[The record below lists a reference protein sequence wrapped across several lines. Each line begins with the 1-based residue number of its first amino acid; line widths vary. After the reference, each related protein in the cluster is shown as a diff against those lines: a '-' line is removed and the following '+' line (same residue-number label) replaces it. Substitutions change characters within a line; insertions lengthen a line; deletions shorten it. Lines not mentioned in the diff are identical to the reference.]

1 MLPQVIENM
10 RQKRVKGLSHLLV
23 GLNNVGDLMKLA
35 FFVLNVY
42 YMLFR
47 INLSNSL
54 YAEYF
59 NALSMDLSYFKYAI
73 INPTNKMQKLMK

>member
-35 FFVLNVY
+35 FFILNVKS
-42 YMLFR
+42 
-47 INLSNSL
+47 I
-54 YAEYF
+54 
-59 NALSMDLSYFKYAI
+59 
-73 INPTNKMQKLMK
+73 

>member
-35 FFVLNVY
+35 FFILNVY
-42 YMLFR
+42 YMLLR

-59 NALSMDLSYFKYAI
+59 NVLSMDLSYFKSAI
-73 INPTNKMQKLMK
+73 INPTNKMQRLMK